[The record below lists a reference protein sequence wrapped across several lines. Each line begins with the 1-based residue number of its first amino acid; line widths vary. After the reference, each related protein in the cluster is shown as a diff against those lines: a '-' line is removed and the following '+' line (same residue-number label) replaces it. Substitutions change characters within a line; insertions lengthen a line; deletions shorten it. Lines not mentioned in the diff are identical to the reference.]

1 MEQDV
6 KGMVSSDFKGGE
18 VVRAQQDIHSVSNY
32 GCLRRK
38 FIFPFMG
45 VVMQRVIRLL
55 G

>member
-18 VVRAQQDIHSVSNY
+18 VRAQQDTHSISNY

-38 FIFPFMG
+38 FIFQFMC
-45 VVMQRVIRLL
+45 VVMQIVTRLL